1 MEEIKIVFN
10 FIKSLVW
17 SLVFEGILAIFFG
30 ILIFIYPDLLG
41 MLVGV
46 LIIITGAAS
55 IVLAIKV
62 NKYSKFQ
69 IKA

>member
-1 MEEIKIVFN
+1 MEEIKIVFK

-17 SLVFEGILAIFFG
+17 SLVFEGIMAILFG

-46 LIIITGAAS
+46 LIIVTGIAS
-55 IVLAIKV
+55 ICLAVKI